1 MKLILM
7 TAIFALSIFGSSPS
21 ANAEEKTV
29 VTQPQIIVKTKGPRE
44 HSPLAPLFANKP
56 KNTKETT
63 ILTDANGVVYEV
75 VRTTKYDS
83 KGNATVRTVAKGP
96 DGREIELKTK
106 VETDN

>member
-7 TAIFALSIFGSSPS
+7 TAIFALSAFAGSPS
-21 ANAEEKTV
+21 AQAEEKTI
-29 VTQPQIIVKTKGPRE
+29 VTQPQIIIKTKGPRE
-44 HSPLAPLFANKP
+44 ESPLAPIFSQKP
-56 KNTKETT
+56 KNTRETT
-63 ILTDANGVVYEV
+63 TLTDSNGVVYEV

-96 DGREIELKTK
+96 DGKEIELTTK